1 MIRHELEQNFVSIT
15 PLFFVASFLGVQMDY
30 SGVML
35 PKFPSSS
42 CLVIN
47 TGLVGHF
54 WVDLGLILSY

>member
-1 MIRHELEQNFVSIT
+1 MRRHELEQNFVSIIL
-15 PLFFVASFLGVQMDY
+15 LFSVASFLGVQMEN

-35 PKFPSSS
+35 PKFPSNS

-54 WVDLGLILSY
+54 WMGLGLILSY